1 MTALLARRPRSMG
14 WMAFLVLLVFVLPP
28 ALGSN
33 WDSVGTQAAIW
44 AMAAIGLDLMWGL
57 AGHAS
62 LGQQGF
68 IALGAYS
75 VAVVTVKWGMGVQPA
90 LVVAVLVSVV
100 MALAIGWI
108 ALRLKE
114 VYLALATLGFGL
126 MIPTILLAMDYTGKA
141 TGLYGIPGI
150 PYGDHMLNARQL
162 YLLFWG
168 IALVMAV
175 MSLRVRYSMTG
186 LSWRVFAHNQ
196 DVAESCGVNTV
207 REKRKAFALGA
218 ALTGLSGG
226 LYAVSSSA
234 VSPATFNLHIVLV
247 LLVAVVIGGKGT
259 IVGPVIGAIG
269 VSVALLYSAKLGGL
283 TDVVF
288 GLGFALALK
297 VVPGGFV
304 QTVQR
309 GAALLRPRPRP
320 LAQPAAPGVAAAATA
335 TTTATGT
342 PVTRRAAPTGAPI
355 LTAEGISKNFRGV
368 VALSDVS
375 LEVCP
380 GEIHGIVGPNGA
392 GKSTLLAVI
401 SGLIRPDTGRV
412 VWQGHELTRMPA
424 WRRASTGLARTF
436 QTPQLV
442 ADLTVRENVAL
453 GLYMSVGKGLVR
465 GVVGRERARLNATT
479 DTVLAVLDRLGL
491 AHIAELECSELSFGQ
506 LRLTEFAR
514 CLVREPGLLLLDEAA
529 SGLDQLE
536 KALLVEEVRKL
547 ADAGTTVCLIEHDT
561 DLVARVCDNVTV
573 LDAGVVLA
581 RGTGDEIFRNASVQ
595 ASYMGGRDHK
605 NKDAI
610 PTADAEAMALDA
622 HDLVVDGE
630 HVPAKVRPAKVRD

>member
-1 MTALLARRPRSMG
+1 MTSLLARRPRGIG
-14 WMAFLVLLVFVLPP
+14 WLAFITALVFVLPP
-28 ALGSN
+28 ALGSD

-68 IALGAYS
+68 IALGAYA
-75 VAVVTVKWGMGVQPA
+75 VAVVTVKWGWGVQAA
-90 LVVAVLVSVV
+90 LVVSVLVAAVA
-100 MALAIGWI
+100 ALAIGWI

-114 VYLALATLGFGL
+114 IYLALATLGFGL
-126 MIPTILLAMDYTGKA
+126 MIPTILLALEYTGKA

-150 PYGDHMLNARQL
+150 PAGDHMLNARQL

-168 IALVMAV
+168 IALVMV
-175 MSLRVRYSMTG
+175 VLSLRVRYSMTG

-207 REKRKAFALGA
+207 REKRKAFAVGA
-218 ALTGLSGG
+218 GLTGLAGG

-234 VSPATFNLHIVLV
+234 VSPATFSLHIVLI
-247 LLVAVVIGGKGT
+247 LLVAVVVGGKGT
-259 IVGPVIGAIG
+259 IVGPVVGAMG
-269 VSVALLYSAKLGGL
+269 VSVALLYSSKLGGL

-288 GLGFALALK
+288 GLGFVLALK

-309 GAALLRPRPRP
+309 VAGGLRPRRQDTAHAPAVAP
-320 LAQPAAPGVAAAATA
+320 VDEATAPAAHATDH
-335 TTTATGT
+335 
-342 PVTRRAAPTGAPI
+342 VRRAAPTGDPV
-355 LTAEGISKNFRGV
+355 LTIQGVSKNFRGV
-368 VALSDVS
+368 IALSDVG
-375 LEVCP
+375 LEVRP

-392 GKSTLLAVI
+392 GKSTLLAVV
-401 SGLIRPDTGRV
+401 SGLIHPDA
-412 VWQGHELTRMPA
+412 GHVTWKGQELTRMPA

-442 ADLTVRENVAL
+442 TDLTVRENVAL

-465 GVVGRERARLNATT
+465 GVVGRERARLNATSE
-479 DTVLAVLDRLGL
+479 TVLAVLDRLGL

-529 SGLDQLE
+529 SGLDQAE
-536 KALLVEEVRKL
+536 KALLVDEVRKL

-595 ASYMGGRDHK
+595 ASYMGGRDL
-605 NKDAI
+605 NGRSGI
-610 PTADAEAMALDA
+610 TPTADAEAMALDA
-622 HDLVVDGE
+622 HDLVVEGE
-630 HVPAKVRPAKVRD
+630 RVAD